1 MPTPSRRPRTTA
13 GGFVSGP
20 LVGLGVAALLAACAQ
35 PAATGPGRPTQTVG
49 PMRSVS
55 AQPVA
60 ADGALECPATI
71 TDREGM
77 TVPERP
83 QGVDGNARLLP
94 DREPDSLVVCSYP
107 VLDMMNGSLTA
118 PFRLKTRRVL
128 SGGGRSEVVELLTWA
143 PLDNLRSKACTAI
156 GGDETVHLIGSRY
169 RDAIVW
175 VAAKADPNGC
185 SKATNG
191 DFVSSAAVGSL
202 LDAIVD
208 NRRDPAPTAACTGW
222 GLGRLGDHL
231 SLAPEGDPRV
241 TVCRIRAD
249 GTEQP
254 TRLSTGQSREV
265 VAALRRLAVGV
276 SDSGC
281 SNTGDDYSRQF
292 RLVLDY
298 ADGPAVWVNVSPTCA
313 PQAFSSGLAA
323 DDAGSVI
330 DLVEQW
336 SPPIPGPDPDQPV
349 SSDGSSG
356 SRGSSG
362 SGSTTGS
369 AGSGAPGGPGTPVPP
384 VAPRNQNPYPPDV
397 TVTTVP

>member
-1 MPTPSRRPRTTA
+1 MPTPSRHLVTA
-13 GGFVSGP
+13 MGG
-20 LVGLGVAALLAACAQ
+20 LVVAAVLAACAN
-35 PAATGPGRPTQTVG
+35 PAATGPGVTSLQTVG
-49 PMRSVS
+49 PMRSVT

-71 TDREGM
+71 TDQEGM
-77 TVPERP
+77 TVPEKP

-94 DREPDSLVVCSYP
+94 DREPESLVLCSYP
-107 VLDMMNGSLTA
+107 VLDMVNGSLTA
-118 PFRLKTRRVL
+118 PFRLKTRTVV
-128 SGGGRSEVVELLTWA
+128 SAGERSEMVELLTWA

-169 RDAIVW
+169 PDAIVW

-185 SKATNG
+185 SRSTNG
-191 DFVSSAAVGSL
+191 DFVSPAAVGSR
-202 LDAIVD
+202 LDAIVGD
-208 NRRDPAPTAACTGW
+208 EARRDPAPTGSCAGW
-222 GLGRLGDHL
+222 GFGRLGAPL

-241 TVCRIRAD
+241 TVCRNRAN

-254 TRLSTGQSREV
+254 TRLSGEQSREV
-265 VAALRRLAVGV
+265 VAALRGLTVGP
-276 SDSGC
+276 SESSC

-292 RLVLDY
+292 RLLLDY
-298 ADGPAVWVNVSPTCA
+298 AEGPAVWVNVSPTCT

-349 SSDGSSG
+349 SSDGSI
-356 SRGSSG
+356 G
-362 SGSTTGS
+362 SGGS
-369 AGSGAPGGPGTPVPP
+369 PGSGGSGGSDAPGDPGTPVPP
-384 VAPRNQNPYPPDV
+384 VAPRDQNPYPPDV

>member
-1 MPTPSRRPRTTA
+1 MPVRSRRL
-13 GGFVSGP
+13 VSAIG
-20 LVGLGVAALLAACAQ
+20 GLGVATVLAACAN
-35 PAATGPGRPTQTVG
+35 PAATGPGGTTPSTVG
-49 PMRSVS
+49 PVRSVT

-71 TDREGM
+71 TDQEGM
-77 TVPERP
+77 TVPEKP
-83 QGVDGNARLLP
+83 QGIDGNARLLP
-94 DREPDSLVVCSYP
+94 DREPESLVVCSYP
-107 VLDMMNGSLTA
+107 VLDMVSGSLTS
-118 PFRLKTRRVL
+118 PFRLKTRTVV
-128 SGGGRSEVVELLTWA
+128 SASERSELVELLTWA
-143 PLDNLRSKACTAI
+143 PLDNLRSKACTAM

-169 RDAIVW
+169 PDAIVW

-185 SKATNG
+185 SKSTNG
-191 DFVSSAAVGSL
+191 DFVSPAAVGSR
-202 LDAIVD
+202 LDGIVGGQPRGD
-208 NRRDPAPTAACTGW
+208 ATPRGACASW
-222 GLGRLGDHL
+222 GFGRLGDHL

-241 TVCRIRAD
+241 TVCRNRAN

-254 TRLSTGQSREV
+254 TRLSAEQSREV
-265 VAALRRLAVGV
+265 VGALRGLTVGL

-292 RLVLDY
+292 RLVLNY
-298 ADGPAVWVNVSPTCA
+298 AEGPAVWVNVSPTCT
-313 PQAFSSGLAA
+313 PQAFGSGLAA
-323 DDAGSVI
+323 EDAGSVI

-356 SRGSSG
+356 SSG
-362 SGSTTGS
+362 TTGKG
-369 AGSGAPGGPGTPVPP
+369 GSGAPADPGTPVPP